1 MSAAVL
7 SPVVTGTARPN
18 LRVVRSSPAPVS
30 RAGVTPPAAGANLVG
45 ARAERSVS
53 GAHAT
58 SARPAPLRLTARG
71 RFVVVALGLLLS
83 IGVSAIAARAVADG
97 PVSSAV
103 EVTRHVVLEGETM
116 WGLAEQVAAPGED
129 VRDVVLELVRLN
141 DLPSAGLMAG
151 QEILLP
157 RG

>member
-7 SPVVTGTARPN
+7 SPVGTGTVRPH
-18 LRVVRSSPAPVS
+18 LRVVRSAPAP
-30 RAGVTPPAAGANLVG
+30 AA
-45 ARAERSVS
+45 E
-53 GAHAT
+53 
-58 SARPAPLRLTARG
+58 APLRLTRRG
-71 RFVVVALGLLLS
+71 RVVVVVLGLLLAL
-83 IGVSAIAARAVADG
+83 GVSTIAARAVADG
-97 PVSSAV
+97 PVSAGV

-116 WGLAEQVAAPGED
+116 WGLAQKVAAPGQD

-157 RG
+157 ER

>member
-7 SPVVTGTARPN
+7 SPAGPGTVRPN
-18 LRVVRSSPAPVS
+18 LRVVRLSTAPSPRSVAVAHRTVAEPRVAHDDR
-30 RAGVTPPAAGANLVG
+30 RAGAAGG
-45 ARAERSVS
+45 QQ
-53 GAHAT
+53 
-58 SARPAPLRLTARG
+58 PLRLTARG
-71 RFVVVALGLLLS
+71 RVVVVVLGLLLA
-83 IGVSAIAARAVADG
+83 IGVSTIAARASADG
-97 PVSSAV
+97 PASSAV

-116 WGLAEQVAAPGED
+116 WGLAQQVAAPGED

-157 RG
+157 RS

>member
-7 SPVVTGTARPN
+7 SPAGPGTVRPN
-18 LRVVRSSPAPVS
+18 LRVVRLSTVPVPRSAPSAGRTGGSVRVPHDDG
-30 RAGVTPPAAGANLVG
+30 RAGESEGQ
-45 ARAERSVS
+45 
-53 GAHAT
+53 
-58 SARPAPLRLTARG
+58 APLRLTARG
-71 RFVVVALGLLLS
+71 RVVVVVLGLLLA
-83 IGVSAIAARAVADG
+83 IGVSTIAARASADG
-97 PVSSAV
+97 PTSSAV

-116 WGLAEQVAAPGED
+116 WALAQQVAAPGED

-157 RG
+157 RS

>member
-7 SPVVTGTARPN
+7 SPARPGAVRPD
-18 LRVVRSSPAPVS
+18 LRVVRSSAVPVS
-30 RAGVTPPAAGANLVG
+30 RG
-45 ARAERSVS
+45 ARRGEPAVARGRDGS
-53 GAHAT
+53 G
-58 SARPAPLRLTARG
+58 SARDDRLVAGSRPAPLVLTARG
-71 RFVVVALGLLLS
+71 RLVVVVLGLLLA
-83 IGVSAIAARAVADG
+83 IGVSAIAAKATADG
-97 PVSSAV
+97 PSSSAV

-116 WGLAEQVAAPGED
+116 WGLAAQVASPGED

-157 RG
+157 RS

>member
-7 SPVVTGTARPN
+7 SPAGPGAVRPN
-18 LRVVRSSPAPVS
+18 LRVVRLS
-30 RAGVTPPAAGANLVG
+30 TPPAPRSVAPAGRTAVATGAGRDDAG
-45 ARAERSVS
+45 ARATAEQ
-53 GAHAT
+53 
-58 SARPAPLRLTARG
+58 APLRLTARG
-71 RFVVVALGLLLS
+71 RLVVVVLGLLLA
-83 IGVSAIAARAVADG
+83 IGVSTIAARASADG

-116 WGLAEQVAAPGED
+116 WGLAQQVAAPGED

-141 DLPSAGLMAG
+141 DLPNAGLMAG

-157 RG
+157 RS